1 MTRLSSFAALPGAL
15 VKTLTFFRQNI
26 GIAAAVAILPGLAAI
41 ALTWQTGTITNASTA
56 SNWPFYFLTLTLW
69 AGAMI
74 LSQAAMFRLALRG
87 RNGGIFGY
95 QFGLDELR
103 LAASW
108 ALIVFLLIIAGG
120 IGLVVFAAI
129 MATVSI
135 VSLDDAGIAAENPV
149 ETGNIPDPFGY
160 YGATEWGVAIV
171 VGGVFAVLLA
181 GFFGRLLLAPAA
193 TMARRKV
200 QALSVMV
207 MTKKRG
213 FAVILGV
220 LLCFIPAGLLI
231 HGFGILAEQFFDAPV
246 HQPARLLSEGVMLP
260 GWAIYAPLAFV
271 HGWLAAFLTS
281 PLIAALTASLYRAWG
296 GDD

>member
-1 MTRLSSFAALPGAL
+1 MTRMSSFAALPGAL
-15 VKTLTFFRQNI
+15 VKTATFFRHNLRR
-26 GIAAAVAILPGLAAI
+26 AALVAILPGLAAI
-41 ALTWQTGTITNASTA
+41 ALTWQTGAITSPTTT
-56 SNWPFYFLTLTLW
+56 SNWPLYLLTLIAW
-69 AGAMI
+69 AAAI
-74 LSQAAMFRLALRG
+74 VLSQASMFRLALRG
-87 RNGGIFGY
+87 KNPGVLGY
-95 QFGLDELR
+95 QFGEDELR

-108 ALIVFLLIIAGG
+108 ALIVFLVFIAGG

-135 VSLDDAGIAAENPV
+135 VALDDAGIAAENPV
-149 ETGNIPDPFGY
+149 ESGNIPDLFGY
-160 YGATEWGVAIV
+160 YGAAEWSVAIL

-193 TMARRKV
+193 TIARRKV

-213 FAVILGV
+213 FAVILGA
-220 LLCFIPAGLLI
+220 LLCFIPAGLAI
-231 HGFGILAEQFFDAPV
+231 HGFGSLAENMFDAPV
-246 HQPARLLSEGVMLP
+246 HQPARLMSDGVLVP
-260 GWAIYAPLAFV
+260 GWAIYAPLAFA

-281 PLIAALTASLYRAWG
+281 PLIAAFTATLYRAWG

>member
-15 VKTLTFFRQNI
+15 VKTLTFFRQNLRP
-26 GIAAAVAILPGLAAI
+26 AATVAILPGLAAI
-41 ALTWQTGTITNASTA
+41 ALTWQTGAITSGTTA
-56 SNWPFYFLTLTLW
+56 PDWPLYILTLIVW
-69 AGAMI
+69 CGATVM
-74 LSQAAMFRLALRG
+74 SQASMFRLALRG
-87 RNGGIFGY
+87 QNKGILGY
-95 QFGLDELR
+95 QLGGDELR

-108 ALIVFLLIIAGG
+108 ALIVFLIVVAGG

-149 ETGNIPDPFGY
+149 ETGNIPDLFGY
-160 YGATEWGVAIV
+160 YGATEWGVAII
-171 VGGVFAVLLA
+171 VGGVFAIMLT

-193 TMARRKV
+193 TIARRKV

-213 FAVILGV
+213 FAVVLGAM
-220 LLCFIPAGLLI
+220 LCFIPAGLAI
-231 HGFGILAEQFFDAPV
+231 HGSGLLAERWFDVPV
-246 HQPARLLSEGVMLP
+246 HQPARLLSEGVILP
-260 GWAIYAPLAFV
+260 GWPVYAPLAFA

-281 PLIAALTASLYRAWG
+281 PLIAAFTATLYRAWG